1 MYHFLRPS
9 NFIPSLL
16 IGGLLTF
23 QTFTLVH
30 MYSTL
35 LSDRAQLQAEVMH
48 EYNVKFV
55 NPRLSLRKV
64 DKCVGTA
71 ELEYAEW
78 KSAMYEE
85 EARKAGRDPERE
97 ERGASM
103 FSDGVGE
110 ENLDAMVRSS
120 GRKARRP
127 RESTTGRKFA

>member
-9 NFIPSLL
+9 TFIPFAV

-55 NPRLSLRKV
+55 NPRVFVQKV
-64 DKCVGTA
+64 DKGVSTS
-71 ELEYAEW
+71 ELEYAQW
-78 KSAMYEE
+78 RGAVNDE
-85 EARKAGRDPERE
+85 EARKSGKERE
-97 ERGASM
+97 SSI
-103 FSDGVGE
+103 FSDGIGE
-110 ENLDAMVRSS
+110 ENLDALVRSS
-120 GRKARRP
+120 ARKARRL